1 METGLIEPR
10 PILQSSRSP
19 VSPPASPLMRRS
31 IAFSRRRG
39 FDSIWRE
46 PLLFFELMS
55 SSASRFAL
63 VSNDQRGRYLRYTSE
78 KKKRLSST
86 CFDDRIA
93 STFGYSTNS
102 VPRDFLLFFF
112 SRVGYLPRV
121 ADRISCKRR
130 ILLNRIRIVSAKRA
144 NARNIENVTPR
155 QSSTRFCDRIF
166 TNCVALA
173 LESFSEYIRRLF
185 LLRFF
190 LIKLRVYGFARPGL
204 DLMFNY
210 LVIFTLFLSL
220 SRMIYRGAG
229 IVALQ
234 EKPLADFPER
244 LSSCTYNPSRTGD
257 ARIGIRDVQLINV
270 WLIDYISNNPIIQ
283 RPLSRNL
290 VS

>member
-10 PILQSSRSP
+10 PILRSSRSP
-19 VSPPASPLMRRS
+19 VSSPASPLMRRS

-46 PLLFFELMS
+46 PLLFFELIS

-93 STFGYSTNS
+93 SIFEYSTNS
-102 VPRDFLLFFF
+102 IPRDFLLSFF

-130 ILLNRIRIVSAKRA
+130 ILLNLRIRIVSAKRA

-155 QSSTRFCDRIF
+155 QSPTRFCNRIF
-166 TNCVALA
+166 TNRVAFA

-190 LIKLRVYGFARPGL
+190 LIKLRSYMVSRGL
-204 DLMFNY
+204 GLILCLIILLY
-210 LVIFTLFLSL
+210 LHYSC
-220 SRMIYRGAG
+220 
-229 IVALQ
+229 
-234 EKPLADFPER
+234 PCPE
-244 LSSCTYNPSRTGD
+244 
-257 ARIGIRDVQLINV
+257 
-270 WLIDYISNNPIIQ
+270 
-283 RPLSRNL
+283 
-290 VS
+290 